1 MAKKTNNKNAVRDS
15 LIRDG
20 AKKWLQGEIDAF
32 RSIDTDGIEIS
43 AETDEAIR
51 AAIRQERRRGWL
63 DGLWRISRSTA
74 RVLVTAVA
82 ILFALT
88 MTVIASGPGRGAF
101 TRVFVKADSPKHLEF
116 HFVENEEGEDAVP
129 PVSDRPTWMPKRF
142 AVTKEEIYPD
152 LVHLTYMTTD
162 GKQGVF
168 YYDRW
173 RIQEGVNTMGNS
185 QFSSSELDIRHET
198 VHIGPY
204 EGMLVYI
211 VDDEKGTNSGEI
223 TYYLSWTD
231 TGYTYNIQT
240 WSASKEE
247 IIRIA
252 QSIYGT
258 P

>member
-1 MAKKTNNKNAVRDS
+1 MARKDEKREGVLLRE
-15 LIRDG
+15 G
-20 AKKWLQGEIDAF
+20 AREWMREEVDALREIDTA
-32 RSIDTDGIEIS
+32 GIEIS

-74 RVLVTAVA
+74 GFLVTAVA

-88 MTVIASGPGRGAF
+88 MTVIAAGPGSSAF
-101 TRVFVKADSPKHLEF
+101 ARVFIKTDSPKNLEF
-116 HFVENEEGEDAVP
+116 VFEDKGEEEDAVP
-129 PVSDRPTWMPKRF
+129 PISDRPTWMPMRF
-142 AVTKEEIYPD
+142 AVPKEEVYPNV
-152 LVHLTYMTTD
+152 VHLTYMTTD
-162 GKQGVF
+162 GKQGVL
-168 YYDRW
+168 YYERW
-173 RIQEGVNTMGNS
+173 VRQEGVDTVGY
-185 QFSSSELDIRHET
+185 SSSELDIRYES
-198 VHIGPY
+198 VYIGPY
-204 EGMLVYI
+204 EGMFVYI